1 MLQISYKYKYY
12 YYVENNDN
20 TNVFIA
26 AFATANVRLRLY
38 EMLDVLGESV
48 VYYKHIVYIENGKN
62 PVKTECLRDWT
73 DELGEGYTGCPKIL
87 GTTQWENSKL

>member
-1 MLQISYKYKYY
+1 
-12 YYVENNDN
+12 
-20 TNVFIA
+20 
-26 AFATANVRLRLY
+26 
-38 EMLDVLGESV
+38 MLDVLGESV